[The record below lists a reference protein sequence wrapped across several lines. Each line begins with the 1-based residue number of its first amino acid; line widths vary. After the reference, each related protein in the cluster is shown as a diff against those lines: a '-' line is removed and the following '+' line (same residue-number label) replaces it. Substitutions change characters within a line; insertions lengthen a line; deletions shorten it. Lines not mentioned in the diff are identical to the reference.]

1 MNKVIQINLG
11 GLPFTF
17 DEDAYA
23 DLDDYLARLDGY
35 FRGSPGHSEIMHDIE
50 SRLAELFGQGTKGRA
65 IVGTTDVCAA
75 IATLGQPEDL
85 GASFSDDE
93 AEEVQEP
100 SHRKS
105 NGRRSRRANDKSY
118 GYSSYGRRLMRDP
131 EDKVVSGVCSG
142 LAAYFGTDVVWVR
155 VAFAAAFFGAGVGLL
170 PYIILWIVMPE
181 ARSAADRLAM
191 RGAPLDLQSIS
202 QQVEY
207 EATQFTDRVRDW
219 GDDVKRNGWQNPFH
233 SNGKGSRNER
243 PARNSGEA
251 RKRYSDKGYVA

>member
-1 MNKVIQINLG
+1 MNKVIQVNLG

-35 FRGSPGHSEIMHDIE
+35 FRGSPGHAEIMSDIE
-50 SRLAELFGQGTKGRA
+50 SRLGELFSQGTKGRA
-65 IVGTTDVCAA
+65 IVGTSDVSAA

-85 GASFSDDE
+85 GAGVVDDDDDG
-93 AEEVQEP
+93 EEVVHE
-100 SHRKS
+100 
-105 NGRRSRRANDKSY
+105 RSQRHDRRRARREKSY

-142 LAAYFGTDVVWVR
+142 LAAYFGTDTVWVR

-181 ARSAADRLAM
+181 AHTAADRLAM
-191 RGAPLDLQSIS
+191 RGAPLDLKSIS
-202 QQVEY
+202 DQVEY
-207 EATQFTDRVRDW
+207 EATQFGDRVRDW

-233 SNGKGSRNER
+233 SNGKGSRNQR
-243 PARNSGEA
+243 PARNGGEA
-251 RKRYSDKGYVA
+251 RKRYSDEGYVA